1 MSDRRRTGFTLLEV
15 MLAMTALALIAA
27 ICYGAFHLAIRAI
40 ERGEVAVTTAQRL
53 RATSEVLRQI
63 RSAMYRVVHNREG
76 YANPYFRGTATSLSF
91 DTTLRLQGGGGATR
105 VSYYVL
111 DDPMRLVV
119 TETDLSAQ
127 SAHRRE
133 RDEGPGGVSMTVTV
147 LEGFRSLRF
156 TYFDSE
162 GNSHPGWETDP
173 ERADADEEG
182 VLPLAVQ
189 VEIEGVPGLETGRW
203 GEAFPVAV
211 VALNESVSEGGAEA

>member
-53 RATSEVLRQI
+53 RATSDVLRQI
-63 RSAMYRVVHNREG
+63 RSTMHRIEHNREG
-76 YANPYFRGTATSLSF
+76 DAFPYFRGTATSLSF

-111 DDPMRLVV
+111 DNPMRLVV
-119 TETDLSAQ
+119 SETELRSQ
-127 SAHRRE
+127 SGRS
-133 RDEGPGGVSMTVTV
+133 RDGEDDTGRSMTTTV
-147 LEGFRSLRF
+147 LEGFQSLHF

-162 GNSHPGWETDP
+162 
-173 ERADADEEG
+173 
-182 VLPLAVQ
+182 
-189 VEIEGVPGLETGRW
+189 
-203 GEAFPVAV
+203 
-211 VALNESVSEGGAEA
+211 